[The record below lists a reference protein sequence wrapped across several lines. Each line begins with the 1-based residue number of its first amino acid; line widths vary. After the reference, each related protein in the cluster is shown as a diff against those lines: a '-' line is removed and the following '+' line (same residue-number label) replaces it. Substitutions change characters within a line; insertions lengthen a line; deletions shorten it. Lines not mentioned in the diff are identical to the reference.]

1 MHPKFRTLI
10 AGVPATLILSA
21 CAHVAERS
29 TSGEAAAPVANGTGT
44 AKANQGWVP
53 PKTPWGDPDLQGTWP
68 LNHVNSVPLQRSPKF
83 GDRLYFTKEE
93 LAAEAK
99 RVESRN
105 ELYEHEDETNRIGL
119 GHWVESIDIP
129 VQTSLIVDPPD
140 GRLPPRTPLGDKMA
154 KEMGSSWG
162 REYWDKPEDF
172 DSWDRCITRGLPSS
186 MFPYPYNN
194 GIQVIQAPGYVVINL
209 EMIHEARIIPLAPM
223 PKPAP
228 VIKQWMGDS
237 RGHWEGNALVVET
250 VNFNGKTSM
259 TSSTTPQAARPS
271 SAELHLVERFERVSD
286 DTINYSVV
294 VTDPLTQTASWTVA
308 FPWKRDD
315 SYQFF
320 EYACN
325 EDNNA
330 VRGFITNSRVFR
342 AQKAAGLNPT
352 VQTPA
357 ENLRERQ
364 VGVPN
369 SPERRAQE
377 KKEKEEE

>member
-1 MHPKFRTLI
+1 MHLKLRWFVAGATAALISSAYVQAADAPAGAPAKSGPK
-10 AGVPATLILSA
+10 
-21 CAHVAERS
+21 
-29 TSGEAAAPVANGTGT
+29 
-44 AKANQGWVP
+44 KGWVH
-53 PKTPWGDPDLQGTWP
+53 PKTPWGDPDLQGMWP
-68 LNHVNSVPLQRSPKF
+68 LNHINSVPMQRPEKF
-83 GDRLYFTKEE
+83 GERLYFTQEE

-105 ELYEHEDETNRIGL
+105 ELYKNEDQANRIGL
-119 GHWVESIDIP
+119 GHWTEKIEAP
-129 VQTSLIVDPPD
+129 AQTSLLVDPPN
-140 GRLPPRTPLGDKMA
+140 GRLPPRTALGDKMA

-194 GIQVIQAPGYVVINL
+194 GIEIVQAPGYVIINL
-209 EMIHEARIIPLAPM
+209 EMIHEARVVPVGRM
-223 PKPAP
+223 PKLDPA
-228 VIKQWMGDS
+228 IKQWMGDS
-237 RGHWEGNALVVET
+237 RGRWEGNTLVVET
-250 VNFNGKTSM
+250 TNFNGKTSM

-271 SAELHLVERFERVSD
+271 STELHLVERFERIDD
-286 DTINYSVV
+286 DTINYSVTA
-294 VTDPLTQTASWTVA
+294 TDPATQTRSWTAA

-352 VQTPA
+352 VQSPG
-357 ENLRERQ
+357 ENLRERRE
-364 VGVPN
+364 GVP
-369 SPERRAQE
+369 
-377 KKEKEEE
+377 KKE